1 MSHLKPVITYD
12 DRPFELLAL
21 PLLIGPDGTKNIK
34 KQHPRRDDWSCAAGP
49 PKMSDEDLPG
59 LRVSPR
65 ATMGPRGLPGPGD
78 EHPFSEDFRMDGL
91 DCFRLILVWMG
102 CIDEPP

>member
-1 MSHLKPVITYD
+1 MSYLKPVITYD
-12 DRPFELLAL
+12 DCPFELLAL
-21 PLLIGPDGTKNIK
+21 PLLIGPDGAKKHHK

-65 ATMGPRGLPGPGD
+65 ATMGHGVCPGD
-78 EHPFSEDFRMDGL
+78 EHPFSDFRMDGL
-91 DCFRLILVWMG
+91 DCFRLIL
-102 CIDEPP
+102 E